1 MSLNRVTMMGR
12 ITRDLELR
20 HTTSGVPVTSF
31 SIACEKDYKSAS
43 GEKEAEFYDIV
54 CWRGTAEFAAKY
66 FGKGKMVIVDGRL
79 QTRDYTDKNGSKH
92 KIVEI
97 VADSLYFGESKTPS
111 GSYGTMP
118 ASVEYEEIEE
128 DEGEDL
134 PF

>member
-97 VADSLYFGESKTPS
+97 VADSLYFGESKTQS

-128 DEGEDL
+128 DDGEDL